1 MKIGVERINPY
12 LEVSNLSDSLK
23 YYVDVLGFTL
33 YVETPVLGIIERDRH
48 QIHLFR
54 SEGEVSPHRV
64 WVGVND
70 IEPLFNQF
78 VLRGAEIYQAPI
90 NYSWAY
96 QMMVKD
102 LDGNVL
108 IFGSGP
114 KDNLPFEDGKIE

>member
-1 MKIGVERINPY
+1 MKISVERINPY
-12 LEVSNLSDSLK
+12 IEVSNLSDSLK
-23 YYVDVLGFTL
+23 FYIDVLGFTL
-33 YVETPVLGIIERDRH
+33 YVETPVLGIIERDGH
-48 QIHLFR
+48 QIYLFR
-54 SEGEVSPHRV
+54 SEGEVSPHRE

-70 IEPLFNQF
+70 IEPLLNQY
-78 VLRGAEIYQAPI
+78 VLRGAEIFQAPI

-114 KDNLPFEDGKIE
+114 KDDLPFEDGKL